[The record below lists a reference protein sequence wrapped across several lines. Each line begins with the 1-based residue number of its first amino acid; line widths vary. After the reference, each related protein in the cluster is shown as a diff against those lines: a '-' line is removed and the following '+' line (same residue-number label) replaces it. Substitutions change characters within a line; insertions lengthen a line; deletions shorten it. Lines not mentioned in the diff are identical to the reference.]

1 MYCGPDWSLSDP
13 SQFPYPGGQGQG
25 SVNLRRRCVHGQRRQ
40 QHWPLVPAHCN
51 VEIFFFFQLKMRTVN
66 FILIKNLCTVDL
78 IGALVI
84 LPVPLVAT
92 ARGRFDFGDTVCTAN
107 AVINVAIW
115 FQHIVMF
122 AMLKVNFSSGQR
134 NQINFFHNKAN
145 TPLIKKITFKFFLD
159 ILIVVDRLFVVIQK

>member
-1 MYCGPDWSLSDP
+1 MKLIFDYKFRFYISKMNEICLELWWKCTSKLNSPKYYVCFYISL
-13 SQFPYPGGQGQG
+13 PGFLHI
-25 SVNLRRRCVHGQRRQ
+25 VIN
-40 QHWPLVPAHCN
+40 
-51 VEIFFFFQLKMRTVN
+51 EISFFFQLKMRTVN

-84 LPVPLVAT
+84 LPIPLVAT

-134 NQINFFHNKAN
+134 N
-145 TPLIKKITFKFFLD
+145 
-159 ILIVVDRLFVVIQK
+159 

>member
-1 MYCGPDWSLSDP
+1 MRTVDLIGALVILPMPLMAKAISRFNFRDTVCTANAVNNMA
-13 SQFPYPGGQGQG
+13 PGFLHIVIDNI
-25 SVNLRRRCVHGQRRQ
+25 S
-40 QHWPLVPAHCN
+40 
-51 VEIFFFFQLKMRTVN
+51 FFFQLKMRTVN

-84 LPVPLVAT
+84 LPIPLVAT

-122 AMLKVNFSSGQR
+122 AMLKVNFSSGQ
-134 NQINFFHNKAN
+134 HC
-145 TPLIKKITFKFFLD
+145 
-159 ILIVVDRLFVVIQK
+159 

>member
-1 MYCGPDWSLSDP
+1 
-13 SQFPYPGGQGQG
+13 
-25 SVNLRRRCVHGQRRQ
+25 
-40 QHWPLVPAHCN
+40 
-51 VEIFFFFQLKMRTVN
+51 MRTVN

-84 LPVPLVAT
+84 LPIPLVAT

-122 AMLKVNFSSGQR
+122 AMLKVNFSSGQ
-134 NQINFFHNKAN
+134 QSKIFPILGGFFVNK
-145 TPLIKKITFKFFLD
+145 
-159 ILIVVDRLFVVIQK
+159 VG

>member
-1 MYCGPDWSLSDP
+1 M
-13 SQFPYPGGQGQG
+13 
-25 SVNLRRRCVHGQRRQ
+25 N
-40 QHWPLVPAHCN
+40 
-51 VEIFFFFQLKMRTVN
+51 IFFFFQLKMRTVN

-84 LPVPLVAT
+84 LPIPLVAT

-134 NQINFFHNKAN
+134 NLHQ
-145 TPLIKKITFKFFLD
+145 LE
-159 ILIVVDRLFVVIQK
+159 LFQ

>member
-1 MYCGPDWSLSDP
+1 
-13 SQFPYPGGQGQG
+13 
-25 SVNLRRRCVHGQRRQ
+25 
-40 QHWPLVPAHCN
+40 
-51 VEIFFFFQLKMRTVN
+51 MRTVN

-84 LPVPLVAT
+84 LPIPLVAT

-134 NQINFFHNKAN
+134 DQKNEAN
-145 TPLIKKITFKFFLD
+145 TPLITRVAFTGPSEGLKIW
-159 ILIVVDRLFVVIQK
+159 VCQ

>member
-1 MYCGPDWSLSDP
+1 MLF
-13 SQFPYPGGQGQG
+13 QLKMRK
-25 SVNLRRRCVHGQRRQ
+25 VNFILIKNLCTVDLIGALVILLV
-40 QHWPLVPAHCN
+40 PLVATAIGQFKFGNTVCTANAVNNMAPGFLRIVIN
-51 VEIFFFFQLKMRTVN
+51 EISFFFQLKMRTVN

-84 LPVPLVAT
+84 IPVPLVAT

-134 NQINFFHNKAN
+134 N
-145 TPLIKKITFKFFLD
+145 
-159 ILIVVDRLFVVIQK
+159 